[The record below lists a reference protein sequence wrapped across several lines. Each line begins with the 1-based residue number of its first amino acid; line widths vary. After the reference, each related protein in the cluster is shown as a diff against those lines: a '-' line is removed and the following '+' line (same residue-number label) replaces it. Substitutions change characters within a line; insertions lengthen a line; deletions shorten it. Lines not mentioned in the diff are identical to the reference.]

1 MALRISLPMRLL
13 LVIVGVLFLGNLV
26 PVAATQFF
34 FTISLVFKELLGFLL
49 PFVIFSFVL
58 SGILSLKSRAPLILG
73 ILIACVFLSNFV
85 IALATYGA
93 VIFLAPSLIGSMATD
108 VAGQCAVVKPLF
120 AFNLPTLIRSEH
132 ALLLAVVL
140 GILGSFKRWPQGE
153 RMVMGMKS
161 LIEKFLLNYF
171 IPLLPLYVVG
181 FLLKMNYEG
190 VFVSLIQQYS
200 GAFILIVAIQLSF
213 LAVYY
218 FLAAHCSWDKALQA
232 IKNALPSYLTAFGT
246 MSSTA
251 TVPVSVECAV
261 KNTHNRP
268 LAQVGMPIMANVHLL
283 GDSISTPILAIISM
297 HLFLGYVPSFTQYFV
312 FILYFGISMF
322 AVSGIPGGGIIVMI
336 PILKSVLGFT
346 PSMISLIT
354 ALYLLLD
361 SFGTA
366 ANVMGDGALIMV
378 INRILK
384 KFGISSE

>member
-1 MALRISLPMRLL
+1 MALRISLPMRLF
-13 LVIVGVLFLGNLV
+13 LVIMAVLLFGHLIPLV
-26 PVAATQFF
+26 VTQGF
-34 FTISLVFKELLGFLL
+34 FTISLVFKEILGFML

-73 ILIACVFLSNFV
+73 ILIASIFISNFI
-85 IALATYGA
+85 IAIATYGA
-93 VIFLAPSLIGSMATD
+93 VVVLAPSLLSSMALE
-108 VAGQCAVVKPLF
+108 VADQCAVVVPF
-120 AFNLPTLIRSEH
+120 FVFNLPTLIRSEH
-132 ALLLAVVL
+132 ALLLALVL
-140 GILGSFKRWPQGE
+140 GIIGSFKRWSQGE
-153 RMVMGMKS
+153 RMVLSFKNAIES
-161 LIEKFLLNYF
+161 FLINYF
-171 IPLLPLYVVG
+171 IPMLPLYVIG
-181 FLLKMNYEG
+181 FLLKMSYEG
-190 VFVSLIQQYS
+190 VFVSLMQHYS
-200 GAFILIVAIQLSF
+200 GAFLLIVAIQICF
-213 LAVYY
+213 LALYY
-218 FLAAHCSWDKALQA
+218 FVAAHCSWDKALKA

-297 HLFLGYVPSFTQYFV
+297 HLFFGFVPNFMQYFV
-312 FILYFGISMF
+312 FVCYFGISMF

-366 ANVMGDGALIMV
+366 ANVMGDGALIII

-384 KFGISSE
+384 KWGISSE

>member
-13 LVIVGVLFLGNLV
+13 LVIVGVLLLGNLV

-73 ILIACVFLSNFV
+73 ILIASVFLSNFV
-85 IALATYGA
+85 VALATYGA

-108 VAGQCAVVKPLF
+108 VVGQCAVVKPLF

-132 ALLLAVVL
+132 ALLLALGL

-153 RMVMGMKS
+153 RMVMGLKS
-161 LIEKFLLNYF
+161 FIEKFLLNYF

-218 FLAAHCSWDKALQA
+218 FLAAHCSWDKALHA

-297 HLFLGYVPSFTQYFV
+297 HLFLGYVPNFTQYFV
-312 FILYFGISMF
+312 FVLYFGISMF